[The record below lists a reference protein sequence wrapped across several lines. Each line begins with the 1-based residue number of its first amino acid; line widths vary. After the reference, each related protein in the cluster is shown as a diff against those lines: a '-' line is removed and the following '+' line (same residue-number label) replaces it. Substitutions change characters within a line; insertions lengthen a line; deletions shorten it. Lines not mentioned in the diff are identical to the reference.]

1 METTGRGGDHGNEEA
16 GQEGCEARGQEARG
30 EEDREEDREEVVLPV
45 VASPDVSPGTIALVD
60 VGAPQVSLPFS
71 SGGYYVAPR
80 GCYRIAKVHLPD
92 GVLEED
98 VEVTDE
104 REGEDEMMQLVREV
118 NEDDPPA
125 LKVTVRRKLAA
136 SVDRIVVSLKL
147 EQE

>member
-1 METTGRGGDHGNEEA
+1 MATTNRGGDHGNEEA
-16 GQEGCEARGQEARG
+16 GQEGCKACGQEAR
-30 EEDREEDREEVVLPV
+30 EEDREEAREEVVLPV
-45 VASPDVSPGTIALVD
+45 VASPDVDSGKLFLVG

-71 SGGYYVAPR
+71 PGGYYVAPK
-80 GCYRIAKVHLPD
+80 GKYKIGKVHLPP

-98 VEVTDE
+98 VDVSDE
-104 REGEDEMMQLVREV
+104 WEGEDELMKTVREV

-136 SVDRIVVSLKL
+136 SVDRVVISLDL